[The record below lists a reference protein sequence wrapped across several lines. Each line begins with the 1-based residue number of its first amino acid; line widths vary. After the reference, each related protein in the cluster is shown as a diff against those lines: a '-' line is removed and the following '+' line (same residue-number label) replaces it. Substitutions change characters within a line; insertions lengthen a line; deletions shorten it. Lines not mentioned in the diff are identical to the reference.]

1 MKHKSPTVR
10 VSAMQILAKKCISN
24 VNLYPKLVKSWA
36 DKNSRVRR
44 EIMNG
49 IGINH
54 HSSSSFII
62 VIDAH

>member
-10 VSAMQILAKKCISN
+10 VSAMQILGKKCISN
-24 VNLYPKLVKSWA
+24 VSLYPKLVKSWA

-49 IGINH
+49 IGMSENE
-54 HSSSSFII
+54 
-62 VIDAH
+62 